1 MILTEVAVAVA
12 ASRERR
18 RTGPPTTATVIESLL
33 PRADVV
39 LAIADDLPVG
49 TVIGRR
55 LDGFLVRAVLLGRD
69 DP

>member
-1 MILTEVAVAVA
+1 
-12 ASRERR
+12 
-18 RTGPPTTATVIESLL
+18 VIESVL
-33 PRADVV
+33 PRADVL